1 MRETSKLNQYR
12 KNAGYDAYFFGQGID
27 IGSGNDILDKS
38 VFPRIDSILPYDKI
52 QGDAN
57 LCQNLADN
65 SFDFVY
71 SSHCLEHMNDAAGA
85 FENWLRICKP
95 GGYLIV
101 AVPHE
106 VYYEK
111 NIWPSFFNQDHKFSF
126 RLEKHSMLPNSI
138 WVQQFLSQFPV
149 NVIACSLLLFNFD
162 FTLFWEDQTTGNAV
176 CQIEIVVQKTF
187 KGV

>member
-1 MRETSKLNQYR
+1 MRETSKLNNYR
-12 KNAGYDAYFFGQGID
+12 KHAGYDAYFVGHGID
-27 IGSGNDILDKS
+27 IGSGDDILDKS
-38 VFPRIDSILPYDKI
+38 VFTRIESVLPYDKD

-71 SSHCLEHMNDAAGA
+71 SSHCLEHMNNVEQA
-85 FENWLRICKP
+85 FRNWLRICKP
-95 GGYLIV
+95 GGHLVV

-126 RLEKHSMLPNSI
+126 RLEQHTMLPKSI
-138 WVQQFLSQFPV
+138 WVQPFLAHFPV
-149 NVIACSLLLFNFD
+149 SVLACSLLLFDFD
-162 FTLFWEDQTTGNAV
+162 FATYWQDQTVGNAV
-176 CQIEIVVQKTF
+176 CQIEFVVK
-187 KGV
+187 KGS